1 MLIRKKDVFAHN
13 LNLCP
18 GGGLIL
24 REAGHQMLGLK
35 EPKLRSVEDDR
46 PCALEVHGIDTGLQ
60 RRREEK
66 LYRLIAGLDGRDLRW
81 AFANGIGDVFL
92 RKALNPD

>member
-1 MLIRKKDVFAHN
+1 MSLLIRKKEVFAHN

-24 REAGHQMLGLK
+24 GEAGHQLLGLK
-35 EPKLRSVEDDR
+35 EPKLRSIEDYR
-46 PCALEVHGIDTGLQ
+46 PGALDVHGIDTGLQ

-81 AFANGIGDVFL
+81 AFANGIGDLFL
-92 RKALNPD
+92 R